1 MTCLSLVN
9 AKSVPYPAGFSYNLS
24 DISVRM
30 YHSSD
35 TNASVF
41 QLKDVDSAMIKPAFE
56 ASVLNDYNSHT
67 VFSDKNLNFFEDTG
81 EACKISLYNTKEE
94 KIVSAF
100 IKAKSEYKTSE
111 SDWVNFKDLVSP
123 ENLRNAWIQLKSRP
137 GIRIQGMV
145 NGALNSIENV

>member
-1 MTCLSLVN
+1 MTCSSLVN
-9 AKSVPYPAGFSYNLS
+9 AKSVPYSAGFSYNLS

-56 ASVLNDYNSHT
+56 ASVL
-67 VFSDKNLNFFEDTG
+67 DKNLNFFEDTG
-81 EACKISLYNTKEE
+81 ETCKISLYNTKEE

-100 IKAKSEYKTSE
+100 IKAKSEYKTSP

-137 GIRIQGMV
+137 GIRIQGMA